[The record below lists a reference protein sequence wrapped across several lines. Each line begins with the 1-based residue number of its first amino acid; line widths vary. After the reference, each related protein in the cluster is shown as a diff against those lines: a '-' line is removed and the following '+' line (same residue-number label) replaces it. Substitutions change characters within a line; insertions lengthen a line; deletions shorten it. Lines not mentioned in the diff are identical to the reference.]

1 MDKRRTREHIAP
13 VKYYMSY
20 SIERIGSKRF
30 NTNLVVDKGKIF
42 YQVTAKYF
50 WGRGNVLTD
59 CESIRTEEYKI
70 NGKEYEQKKEFFE
83 DNIAKTKK
91 AFRLELQRIGANGDA
106 TYHIMKKHGL
116 AR

>member
-20 SIERIGSKRF
+20 SIERISSKRF
-30 NTNLVVDKGKIF
+30 NTNLVVNKGKIF
-42 YQVTAKYF
+42 YEVTAKYF
-50 WGRGNVLTD
+50 IGRGNVLTD
-59 CESIRTEEYKI
+59 CESIRTEQYKI
-70 NGKEYEQKKEFFE
+70 NGKEYNQKKEFFE
-83 DNIAKTKK
+83 DNIAKTQK

-116 AR
+116 IR

>member
-1 MDKRRTREHIAP
+1 MDKRRKEKFTP

-20 SIERIGSKRF
+20 SIERLGSKRF
-30 NTNLVVDKGKIF
+30 NKNLMVDKSKIF

-50 WGRGNVLTD
+50 ISRGNVLTE
-59 CESIRTEEYKI
+59 CESLKTEEYKI
-70 NGKEYEQKKEFFE
+70 NGALVEQKKKFFE
-83 DNIAKTKK
+83 NNIEKTKK

-116 AR
+116 VR